1 MILKEVR
8 NNCEW
13 KCWGIFIFLYI
24 KNIFLYVWIVICFI
38 WFYMV
43 GVSLYIEWIRVL
55 ILRRFKFKWF
65 VFIVLFLENFI
76 FILLISLYLKENDV
90 ILSEYV
96 W

>member
-1 MILKEVR
+1 MLRYIYFF
-8 NNCEW
+8 N
-13 KCWGIFIFLYI
+13 I

-65 VFIVLFLENFI
+65 VFFVLFLENFI